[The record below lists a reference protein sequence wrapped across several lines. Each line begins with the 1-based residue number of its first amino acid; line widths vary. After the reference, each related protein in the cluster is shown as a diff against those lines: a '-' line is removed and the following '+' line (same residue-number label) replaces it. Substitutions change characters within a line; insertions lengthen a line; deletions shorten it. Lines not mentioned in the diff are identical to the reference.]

1 MRALALALA
10 ALLALSGCLETL
22 DPGVDTDTPT
32 LTVRPAPEDLELP
45 DPPPGVAE
53 PAGPSA
59 ETATAPD
66 AAPTEALAAP
76 RTVRVQSLDGAADEE
91 AGTPERTPAR
101 TPSPAE
107 RACTDDGGRWAR
119 AGESGFICYRTPRD
133 ANKSC
138 TRESDCLGAC
148 LARSR
153 TYAPITPLLGCHEIL
168 TDSGTRATECKDV

>member
-1 MRALALALA
+1 MA
-10 ALLALSGCLETL
+10 S
-22 DPGVDTDTPT
+22 
-32 LTVRPAPEDLELP
+32 
-45 DPPPGVAE
+45 
-53 PAGPSA
+53 S
-59 ETATAPD
+59 D
-66 AAPTEALAAP
+66 AAPPTESLAAP
-76 RTVRVQSLDGAADEE
+76 KTVRVQSLDDPSNGDTA
-91 AGTPERTPAR
+91 TPQTPPAR

-107 RACTDDGGRWAR
+107 RACTEDGGRWGR

-153 TYAPITPLLGCHEIL
+153 TCAPITPLLGCHEIL